1 MKIPTLLSA
10 RARSWLIAASAGAVA
25 FGMAAM
31 LNWSGTALATPASGF
46 TPTDTTKSTFESI
59 RVLASADQD
68 GGDPKVKIIAKEPTD
83 VYVVHNT
90 VVPGGTSGW
99 HSHPGPSV
107 VLVKQGTATVYE
119 SDDPSCAGTEYPA
132 GSGFIDQGG
141 THVHMVA
148 NHGAQPLLLVAF
160 QIVPA
165 GSPSRRIDAEKPPQC
180 P

>member
-1 MKIPTLLSA
+1 MKFKTPMND
-10 RARSWLIAASAGAVA
+10 RARNWLIAATGGILVCGVAV
-25 FGMAAM
+25 MLQSSDTAM
-31 LNWSGTALATPASGF
+31 ATPASGF
-46 TPTDTTKSTFESI
+46 NATDITKSTFERI
-59 RVLASADQD
+59 RVLALTDSEGEDA
-68 GGDPKVKIIAKEPTD
+68 KVKIIAKEPTD

-90 VVPGGTSGW
+90 VDVGGSSGW

-119 SDDPSCAGTEYPA
+119 SDDPSCSPVSYPA
-132 GSGFIDQGG
+132 GSGFIDAGG

-148 NHGAQPLLLVAF
+148 NHGSQPLLLVAF

-165 GSPSRRIDAEKPPQC
+165 GSPSRRIDAAKPSQC